1 MVFAVGVRTER
12 GRKHRDLLLAGRDCS
27 LSTSEV
33 FPLLILP
40 YPSFFPLKKG
50 CVTYGCNL
58 IYEVGVT

>member
-1 MVFAVGVRTER
+1 MEFAVGVRTKR
-12 GRKHRDLLLAGRDCS
+12 GREHRDLLLAGRVCS
-27 LSTSEV
+27 LSTSEGSL
-33 FPLLILP
+33 LLILP